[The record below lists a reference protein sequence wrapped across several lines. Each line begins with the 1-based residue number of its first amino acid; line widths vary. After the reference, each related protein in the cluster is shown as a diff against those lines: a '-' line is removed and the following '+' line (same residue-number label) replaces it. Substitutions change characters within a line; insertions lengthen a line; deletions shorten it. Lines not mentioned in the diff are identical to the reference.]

1 LCIFVKISQK
11 QAAKMAFCVRA
22 NPTLK
27 AAAPVRRVQRAA
39 VRPVAALKQ
48 QQVAKV
54 AGVAGLALAAGFA
67 AAPAE
72 AAQVVSTIA
81 SAAEGYPFVPPEWA
95 PAVFTPLVGLGLP
108 LLAMASLFVYIEKE
122 A

>member
-1 LCIFVKISQK
+1 
-11 QAAKMAFCVRA
+11 MAFCVRA

-67 AAPAE
+67 AAPVSSSLLSPP
-72 AAQVVSTIA
+72 AARERGIGCNSTHKVIHEPANTA
-81 SAAEGYPFVPPEWA
+81 SAGTQGHSKECSVVCCNKGYAEQ
-95 PAVFTPLVGLGLP
+95 AVISIT
-108 LLAMASLFVYIEKE
+108 
-122 A
+122 

>member
-1 LCIFVKISQK
+1 MHHITLEMTICTSVLLCSACLQ
-11 QAAKMAFCVRA
+11 
-22 NPTLK
+22 
-27 AAAPVRRVQRAA
+27 
-39 VRPVAALKQ
+39 
-48 QQVAKV
+48 
-54 AGVAGLALAAGFA
+54 
-67 AAPAE
+67 AE